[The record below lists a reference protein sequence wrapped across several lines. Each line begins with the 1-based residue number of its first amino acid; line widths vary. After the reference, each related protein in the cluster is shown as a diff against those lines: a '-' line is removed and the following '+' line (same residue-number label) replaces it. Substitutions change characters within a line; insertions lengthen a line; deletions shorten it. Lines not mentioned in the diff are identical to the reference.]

1 MAEHNHLMDTAHD
14 NCQVDI
20 AQDNFQVDID
30 QDNHCR
36 VDMAHENHHP
46 KAHENRLVDKTHD
59 ILQEDM
65 VHEIGPVDKPHG
77 NCHGG
82 IVHDN
87 CQECGRK
94 VAYTADLAAAAVVV
108 GPRE

>member
-1 MAEHNHLMDTAHD
+1 VDTSQD
-14 NCQVDI
+14 NCQVD
-20 AQDNFQVDID
+20 D
-30 QDNHCR
+30 HCQ
-36 VDMAHENHHP
+36 VDMAHKNHHL
-46 KAHENRLVDKTHD
+46 KAHENHPVDKTHD

-87 CQECGRK
+87 CQERDGK
-94 VAYTADLAAAAVVV
+94 VAHMVDLVAVVAV
-108 GPRE
+108 VEPREWRAVGLG